1 MSVSQMCMWPIE
13 PCGSILMNSIWFGSV
28 SAGWTWLCPI
38 TPQAWKWPVS
48 YMSLKLELPTSFSIF
63 TVSDGLLNGCSDS
76 SSQSMTQ
83 PTSAPFSAWCWNV
96 RTTRSQISS

>member
-1 MSVSQMCMWPIE
+1 
-13 PCGSILMNSIWFGSV
+13 MNSIWFGSV
-28 SAGWTWLCPI
+28 SAGCTWLWPI

-48 YMSLKLELPTSFSIF
+48 YMSLKFELPTSFSIF

-76 SSQSMTQ
+76 SSQSMAQ

-96 RTTRSQISS
+96 LTTRSQISS